1 MDSYDELSNKYLKQ
15 NLYITNKIE
24 KWGSKDVKNYPKVIT
39 TTRNEIF
46 SSDTEYMSW
55 FWSEESKFKEVKLE
69 NFNDRDR
76 LNFLKQ
82 YCRISIKKELKLA
95 YENLSPRD
103 QKESVTVAKFVQF
116 WKKLEEEHLFDDQNH
131 AEKLIDSSAI

>member
-1 MDSYDELSNKYLKQ
+1 MVEGGKIKLIFIMDSYDELSNKYLKQ

-76 LNFLKQ
+76 LNFLK
-82 YCRISIKKELKLA
+82 
-95 YENLSPRD
+95 
-103 QKESVTVAKFVQF
+103 
-116 WKKLEEEHLFDDQNH
+116 
-131 AEKLIDSSAI
+131 